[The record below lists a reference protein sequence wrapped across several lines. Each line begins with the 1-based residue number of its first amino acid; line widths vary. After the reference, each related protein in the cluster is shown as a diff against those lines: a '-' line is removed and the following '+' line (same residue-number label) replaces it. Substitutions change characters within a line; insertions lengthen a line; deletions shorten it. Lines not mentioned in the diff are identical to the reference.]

1 MDILRIKPIKSGE
14 RDFDFLVYYEG
25 GTTERVIGKDACYD
39 FIRDH
44 SGLEAEASDAE
55 ISRKVSELVDAG
67 IIEETAET
75 DEEIAAAETEFA
87 AAEAARTSDD
97 DEDLSDDS
105 DDDDEDVE
113 EEEEELKEKKK
124 YGQEL

>member
-67 IIEETAET
+67 IIEKQQK
-75 DEEIAAAETEFA
+75 
-87 AAEAARTSDD
+87 
-97 DEDLSDDS
+97 LMKKLLL
-105 DDDDEDVE
+105 
-113 EEEEELKEKKK
+113 LKLNLQLQKQ
-124 YGQEL
+124 QELQMMMKI